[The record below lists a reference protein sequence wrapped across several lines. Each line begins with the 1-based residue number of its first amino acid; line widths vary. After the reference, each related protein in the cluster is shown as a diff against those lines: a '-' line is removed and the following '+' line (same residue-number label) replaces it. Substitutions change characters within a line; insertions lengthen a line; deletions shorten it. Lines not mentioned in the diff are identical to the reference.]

1 MNSIISASGLSK
13 RYDNFV
19 AVDNIDLEIGSGKI
33 VGLIGPNGAGKTSLL
48 RCMLGLS
55 TYEGKLR
62 VLGKNPSLERVAVST
77 DVAYIADTA
86 ILPSW
91 IKVHQLLEYMEVM
104 HPKFSRVK
112 AQSFLD
118 ETEIS
123 PDRLVKQLSK
133 GMITQLHLALA
144 ISIDASLLVLDEPT
158 LGLDILYRKKFYEQL
173 SNDYFDESKTILIT
187 THQVEEVE
195 NLLTDLIFIKNG
207 KLILNAP
214 MEQVAATFTEIEVR
228 AENLEQAR
236 SLSPISER
244 AALGATVMLFENVD
258 RAQLGSLG
266 TFRSPSVTDLFVAKM
281 SR

>member
-55 TYEGKLR
+55 TYEGELR

-244 AALGATVMLFENVD
+244 TALGATVMLFENVD

>member
-55 TYEGKLR
+55 TYAGELR

-86 ILPSW
+86 ILPAW

-104 HPKFSRVK
+104 HPKFNRAK

-118 ETEIS
+118 ETEINN
-123 PDRLVKQLSK
+123 DQKVKQLSK
-133 GMITQLHLALA
+133 GMVTQLHLAMT
-144 ISIDASLLVLDEPT
+144 ISIDAKLLILDEPT
-158 LGLDILYRKKFYEQL
+158 LGLDILYRKNFYEQL
-173 SNDYFDESKTILIT
+173 SNDYFDESRTILIT

-195 NLLTDLIFIKNG
+195 NLLTDLMFIKKG
-207 KLILNAP
+207 RLVLDAS
-214 MEQVAATFTEIEVR
+214 MQEVADKFIEVEVG
-228 AENLEQAR
+228 AENLSEAQALNPIAKR
-236 SLSPISER
+236 S
-244 AALGATVMLFENVD
+244 V
-258 RAQLGSLG
+258 LG
-266 TFRSPSVTDLFVAKM
+266 TTIMMFEGVSPEHLRPLGTMRAPSVADLFIAKM
-281 SR
+281 T